1 MHPLLFFSCK
11 LLKHNSMK
19 KLLYFLI
26 VALALMPLMSKAQ
39 STTTNG
45 PKLDLDEN
53 AITYVL
59 EDKDELM
66 RIFSMGK
73 SIWGGYNDVIIS
85 KYDKQTNTLSEQVV
99 DDDYEGRF
107 AFLSNENTTVNVV
120 RFVANKKTMM
130 VECQKASFPVDV
142 KVPKKLVFETFYSFQ
157 MTSYA
162 KSINDYNI
170 QAMYNADR
178 SKFAISMFYP
188 SKEQK
193 ERRVE
198 VAVFDNEGAF
208 LWHESGSIDF
218 YPYVTMSSIKVALDG
233 TVYVSGSGSYRTKGK
248 DESYVYIV
256 TCSQQGISGYKNNT
270 ESALEYYGFKR
281 AVLPNGEFRLVG
293 IKLKNNRGDCKIFT
307 YMATPDGEV
316 DYVEEDAVIS
326 PYIEGVKYDA
336 ENSKRMLEGYTP
348 YLFDL
353 ICLQDGNLLLVGEMN
368 CRVDLSDWASDQ
380 SANLSHNIM
389 CAKVGADGKLT
400 ELNVFPRATMTNEL
414 GIWHSSNPVYAFEH
428 DGDVYLMYNDH
439 RDNYSGNVTQWKTLY
454 YNRPDQCSVILSK
467 IEGNGGLSSTI
478 LYNAKTKV
486 IDPRMIAMQHNHEFF
501 LKFLQQEDDGMYY
514 ILKRDDDF
522 HLEKVTIE

>member
-1 MHPLLFFSCK
+1 
-11 LLKHNSMK
+11 MK
-19 KLLYFLI
+19 KLSLLLI
-26 VALALMPLMSKAQ
+26 FAIAVMPLVLKAQ

-45 PKLDLDEN
+45 PELDLDEN

-59 EDKDELM
+59 EDNDELM

-85 KYDKQTNTLSEQVV
+85 KYDKQTNALSEQVV

-130 VECQKASFPVDV
+130 LECQKASFPVDV
-142 KVPKKLVFETFYSFQ
+142 KVPKKLVFETFYSFP

-170 QAMYNADR
+170 QAVYNADK

-198 VAVFDNEGAF
+198 VAVFDNEGVL

-218 YPYVTMSSIKVALDG
+218 YPYVTMSSIKVTLDG

-293 IKLKNNRGDCKIFT
+293 VNAKEGESNGKLFT
-307 YMATPDGEV
+307 YMATTDGAV
-316 DYVEEDAVIS
+316 DYVEEDVDLS
-326 PYIEGVKYDA
+326 PYVKGVKYDDKKL
-336 ENSKRMLEGYTP
+336 EKKLEGFTP
-348 YLFDL
+348 YMFDL

-368 CRVDLSDWASDQ
+368 CRIDLSDWASDKT
-380 SANLSHNIM
+380 ANLSHNII
-389 CAKVGADGKLT
+389 CAKVGADGKLID
-400 ELNVFPRATMTNEL
+400 LNVFPRATLTDEL
-414 GIWHSSNPVYAFEH
+414 GNWHSSNPVYAFEH

-478 LYNAKTKV
+478 LYNAKTK
-486 IDPRMIAMQHNHEFF
+486 IKDPRTIAVLYNHEYF

-522 HLEKVTIE
+522 HLEKVTFE